1 MEVPRVAALF
11 QDEPGT
17 QMWQT
22 YVKTCHTTV
31 PHRGEYIKRGR
42 QRVCCFLPCAG
53 VHIVAV
59 QIIHQAVLVG
69 RQRLVAAV
77 DVHATAA
84 GIIRA
89 AVTVSSLRNGTFGLR
104 HQPRVGLC
112 ERHTNRK

>member
-1 MEVPRVAALF
+1 MCCLSPR
-11 QDEPGT
+11 
-17 QMWQT
+17 
-22 YVKTCHTTV
+22 
-31 PHRGEYIKRGR
+31 
-42 QRVCCFLPCAG
+42 AG

-59 QIIHQAVLVG
+59 QIIHQAVFVG

-77 DVHATAA
+77 DVHAPAG

-112 ERHTNRK
+112 EWHTNRK